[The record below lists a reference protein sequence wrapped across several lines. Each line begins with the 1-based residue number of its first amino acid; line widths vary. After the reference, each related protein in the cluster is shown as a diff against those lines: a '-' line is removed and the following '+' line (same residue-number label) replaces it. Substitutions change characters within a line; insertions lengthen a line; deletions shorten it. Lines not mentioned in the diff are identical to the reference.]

1 MNKKAFLLVSGFS
14 LSCVVFTIISFKLFN
29 YHAQLREL
37 LSIVQQDG
45 ASGALEQNIVIPSV
59 TEKLVGRTQIWR
71 PVQEAVKDA
80 VVQIL
85 VQGAE
90 LDMLQPYKTPR
101 QFSASGTGFFISE
114 QGDIATN
121 SHVVRHAKA
130 IWIQIPSLGKRI
142 IDATVVGESPDRDL
156 ALLRITD
163 LSD

>member
-80 VVQIL
+80 VV
-85 VQGAE
+85 
-90 LDMLQPYKTPR
+90 PP
-101 QFSASGTGFFISE
+101 
-114 QGDIATN
+114 
-121 SHVVRHAKA
+121 
-130 IWIQIPSLGKRI
+130 
-142 IDATVVGESPDRDL
+142 
-156 ALLRITD
+156 
-163 LSD
+163 LSSI